1 MEMDNRGSDKSEEG
15 FWKNPLPSPPLPEA
29 FLSIPEVSK
38 AAR

>member
-1 MEMDNRGSDKSEEG
+1 MEMDVQGSDKSEEG
-15 FWKNPLPSPPLPEA
+15 LWKNPLPSRPLPEP